1 MAGKPRYIVLDTLR
15 GFSIL
20 GICLANFP
28 EFSLWTFAD
37 PASHTAADRIVQAL
51 LTFFVDGKVIPHI
64 KKPE

>member
-51 LTFFVDGKVIPHI
+51 LTFFVD
-64 KKPE
+64 